1 VRRARLLD
9 VLRPCEDA
17 RGVATVINEIYVF
30 SILALVAVL
39 AVIAKGTRQPYPI
52 VFLIGGIALAF
63 VPGMPA
69 LKLAPDLVFLVFL
82 PPLIFGD
89 GYITDWRE
97 FKRYIQPIAL
107 LATALVVATSVSVAF
122 VAHWV
127 IGLPLD
133 VGFVLGAILSP
144 TDTIATD
151 AIAEETGMPRRLQ
164 TILGGESLIND
175 ATGLVLYKF
184 AVASVIIGTFSFGS
198 ALVQFAYVAIV
209 GVAIGIG
216 GGLLAEKITRFLF
229 DKNLVDDVITVTITL
244 VTPFLI
250 YLAADRL
257 GASGVLAAACGGLV
271 LGRKGGGM
279 YTPEAR
285 IVGRG
290 VWNTLFFTFNG
301 ALFIILGL
309 QLRTIFAELAI
320 FPAATLAQYA
330 LVIAATV
337 IGVRFLWVFGSRVRA
352 RFQPTAMEREAG
364 LPPLAGSFILAWA
377 GMRGIVSLA
386 AALSIPETVAAGAPF
401 PARDLILFITFVVI
415 LVTLLGQGLTLPWF
429 IRRFGLA
436 DLEPAD
442 ASGALAR
449 VRLSEAALVRLV
461 ELESTFE
468 YTTEWEVAGRLRA
481 KYEDQATHFRL
492 HVDGSTDERDHIEHE
507 LERRIVRE
515 TINAERAALTGMRH
529 AGEIS
534 AETFRRVQYDIDLA
548 ETRLLTP

>member
-1 VRRARLLD
+1 M
-9 VLRPCEDA
+9 
-17 RGVATVINEIYVF
+17 NEI
-30 SILALVAVL
+30 SMLLILALIAVL

-69 LKLAPDLVFLVFL
+69 ITLAPDLVFLVFL

-89 GYITDWRE
+89 AFVTDWRQ
-97 FKRYIQPIAL
+97 FKRYLQPITL
-107 LATALVVATSVSVAF
+107 LATVLVVATSVSVAF

-151 AIAEETGMPRRLQ
+151 AIAEETGLPRRLQ

-184 AVASVIIGTFSFGS
+184 AVASVIVGSFSFGT
-198 ALVQFAYVAIV
+198 ALLQFVYVAAV
-209 GVAIGIG
+209 GIGIGIG
-216 GGLLAEKITRFLF
+216 GGFLAYKITRFLF
-229 DKNLVDDVITVTITL
+229 EKALTDDVIAVTISL
-244 VTPFLI
+244 VLPFLV

-257 GASGVLAAACGGLV
+257 GASGVLAAATGGMM

-285 IVGRG
+285 IVARG
-290 VWNTLFFTFNG
+290 VWNTMFFVFNG

-309 QLRTIFAELAI
+309 QLRSIFAELSI
-320 FPAATLAQYA
+320 FPAGTLLQYA
-330 LVIAATV
+330 LVITATV
-337 IGVRFLWVFGSRVRA
+337 IGVRFLWVFGSRLRA
-352 RFQPTAMEREAG
+352 RIQAKAMEREAG
-364 LPPLAGSFILAWA
+364 LPPKSASFVLAWA

-401 PARDLILFITFVVI
+401 PARDLILFITFAVI

-429 IRRFGLA
+429 IRRFGLV

-449 VRLSEAALVRLV
+449 VRLSEAALGRLI
-461 ELESTFE
+461 ELEATFQST
-468 YTTEWEVAGRLRA
+468 TQWEIAGRLRA
-481 KYEDQATHFRL
+481 KYEEQMMHFRL
-492 HVDGSTDERDHIEHE
+492 HVEGSTDEHDHIEHE
-507 LERRIVRE
+507 VERTLVRE
-515 TINAERAALTGMRH
+515 TINAERAALTDMRH

-534 AETFRRVQYDIDLA
+534 DETFRRVQYDIDLA
-548 ETRLLTP
+548 ESRLLTQ